1 MSVHKYVDC
10 LLKDEL
16 VYELS
21 ILGVSAGK
29 DVTVDALRKQIRQ
42 VFKLAKR
49 GSMSGEPAG
58 PPDTDSEIKICTPK
72 VTSMES
78 EISEPSKVSD
88 RKICVRLTRRAN
100 YLCDRLA
107 RILESTSHVTSLRG
121 RLIKILSVVD
131 QADSETDSEH
141 DDTHTQ
147 TPRTSERDESRIVY
161 LKEKPV
167 SLNTLNLKYDGTTCV
182 RVFIERLEE
191 LRQAR
196 NIPENHM
203 LLAFSDLLDK
213 SVLHWYRNNKCN
225 FQTYPQLLEC
235 LREDFDIPDLDYK
248 LLNEIR
254 QRTQSRTETIVV
266 YLSTMQGMF
275 SRLATPLSSKDQ
287 LEILMHNIRP
297 EYMKDLAFQRV
308 DSIDSLKHYCK
319 QLELARTRAD
329 QFSEPNFSNFRI
341 TSDLHARPP
350 LKSFNKQVSALDVAS
365 TSNTSNQVTMKCF
378 RCNKTNHYT
387 NQCKSREIVCF
398 KCGMKGVKRPECEC
412 SLSSK
417 N

>member
-21 ILGVSAGK
+21 ILSVSTGK

-42 VFKLAKR
+42 VFKLARR
-49 GSMSGEPAG
+49 GSMKDEPAG
-58 PPDTDSEIKICTPK
+58 TPDTHTEISICTPK
-72 VTSMES
+72 IAILES
-78 EISEPSKVSD
+78 EISEPSKVGD
-88 RKICVRLTRRAN
+88 RKLCVKLTRRAN
-100 YLCDRLA
+100 YLIDRLA
-107 RILESTSHVTSLRG
+107 RIVESSPQVTSLRG
-121 RLIKILSVVD
+121 RLVKILSVVD
-131 QADSETDSEH
+131 QADSEADSEYE
-141 DDTHTQ
+141 DTHS
-147 TPRTSERDESRIVY
+147 PRTSERDESKVVY

-167 SLNTLNLKYDGTTCV
+167 NLNTLNLKYDGTTCV

-203 LLAFSDLLDK
+203 LSAFSDLLDK

-297 EYMKDLAFQRV
+297 EYMKDLAFQSI

-329 QFSEPNFSNFRI
+329 HFNEPNFGNFRI

-350 LKSFNKQVSALDVAS
+350 LKSFSKQVSALDVAS
-365 TSNTSNQVTMKCF
+365 SSEQSKKKCF
-378 RCNKTNHYT
+378 RCNKTNHFT